1 MGKEKSGKANGR
13 GGALLSFSM
22 ERRAGVSWGS
32 NVDRDRLPEARE

>member
-1 MGKEKSGKANGR
+1 MGNEKSGKANGR
-13 GGALLSFSM
+13 GALLSCSV